1 MDQSSHESISGR
13 EVVDVIEGGIDLYTS
28 DGERIGHVDELHSRY
43 FILGSSDLLGGEAW
57 IPRTGNERQEGN
69 DVYLDY
75 DRSWIE
81 GQNFTQRPGDLDDTS
96 GDYSGRAMGG
106 LDTDRDLET
115 ERGSFSSQQT
125 TTDYGSAAGMNTAE
139 YGREGVSSGTVSDQ
153 DTMRV
158 QRHEEELQA
167 QKVARPA
174 GEVEINKNVV
184 EEQRTLEV
192 PVTRE
197 EVHVRRVE
205 PTGQTTGDST
215 AFDSGDTIRVPITEE
230 QVQVTK
236 TPRVVEELEIE
247 KVRTQDTQ
255 QVSDTVRR
263 EEFDIDQQGQV
274 HREDGTT
281 R

>member
-43 FILGSSDLLGGEAW
+43 FILGNSDLLGGEAW

-81 GQNFTQRPGDLDDTS
+81 GQNFTQRPGDLDD
-96 GDYSGRAMGG
+96 YSGRAMGG
-106 LDTDRDLET
+106 MDTDREVMTD
-115 ERGSFSSQQT
+115 RGSYSNQQT
-125 TTDYGSAAGMNTAE
+125 TTDYGTSAGMNTGDYDRQNA
-139 YGREGVSSGTVSDQ
+139 SDD
-153 DTMRV
+153 DTMRIR
-158 QRHEEELQA
+158 RHEEELQA
-167 QKVARPA
+167 QKVARQA
-174 GEVEINKNVV
+174 GEVEITKNVV

-205 PTGQTTGDST
+205 PTGQTTGDTS

-274 HREDGTT
+274 HREDRGTT